1 MSRRYDH
8 IDLRV
13 RSLAEV
19 SEFYETLLPALGFTR
34 DARIAGWLQYEAIA
48 PNGGVGEFFGVT
60 ESARHMTNENR
71 VAFWAESPAEVD
83 RLAEVASRAGAR
95 NVEGPVWEDATYYA
109 VFFEDPCGNRLEFC
123 YRAAAVR
130 P

>member
-1 MSRRYDH
+1 MQTRFLLALIIAGVGHACHASRYRNLLILMSRHYDH

-13 RSLAEV
+13 RNLAEV

-60 ESARHMTNENR
+60 EPARHMPNENR
-71 VAFWAESPAEVD
+71 VAF
-83 RLAEVASRAGAR
+83 R
-95 NVEGPVWEDATYYA
+95 
-109 VFFEDPCGNRLEFC
+109 
-123 YRAAAVR
+123 
-130 P
+130 